1 MKEQLSISKHE
12 LKEKLYDFA
21 VSNGNGLC
29 ADVIAECEYSIQNPE
44 EDSSM
49 LFGVSDLGEF
59 PTLDCM
65 HLIEN
70 EGKKIYSETRESAYF
85 RTSNNQNVVRVT
97 PTNNGAGD
105 STCFDMESLQNHHVL
120 KQYYNVL
127 RSIVP
132 SLASSLLQAHS
143 PNIDP

>member
-1 MKEQLSISKHE
+1 
-12 LKEKLYDFA
+12 
-21 VSNGNGLC
+21 
-29 ADVIAECEYSIQNPE
+29 
-44 EDSSM
+44 M

-70 EGKKIYSETRESAYF
+70 EGEKINSETRESAYF

-97 PTNNGAGD
+97 PTNNGPGD

-120 KQYYNVL
+120 KQ
-127 RSIVP
+127 
-132 SLASSLLQAHS
+132 
-143 PNIDP
+143 